1 MSVVTTLSRIEYM
14 QLHSFNKFSEISFL
28 SKITLILICV
38 SLTLATIN
46 FVIKYAYKNSYKLNF
61 YDYLIA
67 IILSS
72 IACLIFPIMQ
82 NGGWN
87 WFAITGICTGMIFLK
102 SIKHLL

>member
-1 MSVVTTLSRIEYM
+1 M
-14 QLHSFNKFSEISFL
+14 QLYDFDKFSEISFL
-28 SKITLILICV
+28 SKTILVLICIL
-38 SLTLATIN
+38 LTLATIK
-46 FVIKYAYKNSYKLNF
+46 FVIRYVYKNSYKLNL

-67 IILSS
+67 TFLSS

-87 WFAITGICTGMIFLK
+87 WFAITGICTGMIFVK

>member
-1 MSVVTTLSRIEYM
+1 M
-14 QLHSFNKFSEISFL
+14 QLDDFDKFSEISFL
-28 SKITLILICV
+28 SKTVLVLICIL
-38 SLTLATIN
+38 LTLATIK
-46 FVIKYAYKNSYKLNF
+46 FVIRYTYKNSYKLNI

-67 IILSS
+67 ISLSG

-87 WFAITGICTGMIFLK
+87 WFAITGIFTGMIFVK